1 MSGKCARVEAVTFSS
16 TAPAAA
22 CAWCGKELHSS
33 GRGRPRKYCSQSCK
47 QRAYEQRH
55 NIAGTSIPKEA
66 VIIHPN
72 RAAALRD
79 SLFELRCAAE
89 DIATASAEGAEPEEI
104 HDLCTELVALART
117 IEKLR

>member
-1 MSGKCARVEAVTFSS
+1 MSRTQHTSV
-16 TAPAAA
+16 
-22 CAWCGKELHSS
+22 CAWCGKELGSS
-33 GRGRPRKYCSQSCK
+33 GRGRPRKYCGRSCK

-55 NIAGTSIPKEA
+55 KITGTNIPQEA
-66 VIIHPN
+66 VIIHPD

-89 DIATASAEGAEPEEI
+89 DIATASAEGAEPDELR
-104 HDLCTELVALART
+104 DLCTELVSLARA

>member
-1 MSGKCARVEAVTFSS
+1 MTFSS
-16 TAPAAA
+16 TAPAAT
-22 CAWCGKELHSS
+22 CAWCGKELYRA

-55 NIAGTSIPKEA
+55 NVAGTSIPKEA
-66 VIIHPN
+66 VIIHPD

-89 DIATASAEGAEPEEI
+89 DIATASAEGAEPDEI
-104 HDLCTELVALART
+104 RDLCTELVALART